1 MIRGRGPK
9 IRLETPWL
17 LASKL
22 LGPRGSSRLHV
33 GDVGILHSHPGKGY
47 RIESSWLHVGSL
59 VGQYLRPIDRDVR
72 QDCIST

>member
-22 LGPRGSSRLHV
+22 LALEALAAFTWV
-33 GDVGILHSHPGKGY
+33 TWVLHSHPGKGY

-59 VGQYLRPIDRDVR
+59 VGQHLRAE
-72 QDCIST
+72 